1 MLIPFVVG
9 PCSPNGLEHQQ
20 QSEAQ
25 WKRAFDE
32 APMAL
37 GSLLGID
44 IPEIIEDSRTL
55 KMEIASIYPNVDD
68 RICETMEYYWRWQPR
83 WVWHSYVYK
92 FDQ

>member
-9 PCSPNGLEHQQ
+9 PRSPNGLQHQQ

-25 WKRAFDE
+25 WKKTFEE

-44 IPEIIEDSRTL
+44 ILDIIMDSRNL
-55 KMEIASIYPNVDD
+55 KMEIASIYPDVDD
-68 RICETMEYYWRWQPR
+68 RICENYGLLMAMA
-83 WVWHSYVYK
+83 VKVGV
-92 FDQ
+92 DNN